1 LLAIFD
7 VKRRMNRL
15 TVRGQLLPT
24 ARRSFK
30 CGRKYRSRIS
40 DHTELL
46 HHPKIVSNRPVL
58 GNLAVAKPEHVGE
71 FDRDPPTY
79 RGVDATKRRCLPRAF
94 ATAVH
99 DDEIAIANDVPL
111 DPSLV
116 WLGAARGPN
125 DRLDVLDPALSIGH
139 CSVIHHIFRTEL
151 GRDTDVPRPTTSSR
165 NRRTTALF
173 CSISTPSPPSDSGI
187 TTIRSRRRCNHADA
201 PTPVRP
207 HHAPNAHNCACLE
220 PNERQAAVPDSA
232 YWAVGPVGFASV

>member
-24 ARRSFK
+24 AWRSFK

-46 HHPKIVSNRPVL
+46 HHSKIVSNRPVL

-116 WLGAARGPN
+116 WLGAAREPN

-139 CSVIHHIFRTEL
+139 SSVIHHIFRTEL
-151 GRDTDVPRPTTSSR
+151 GRDTDVPAPDDVIQKPPN
-165 NRRTTALF
+165 NRLVLLDLHA
-173 CSISTPSPPSDSGI
+173 IPPSDSSI

-201 PTPVRP
+201 PTPVRS

-232 YWAVGPVGFASV
+232 FRQRHS

>member
-24 ARRSFK
+24 AWRSFK

-46 HHPKIVSNRPVL
+46 HHSKIVSNRPML

-116 WLGAARGPN
+116 WLGAAREPN

-139 CSVIHHIFRTEL
+139 SSVIHHIFRTEL
-151 GRDTDVPRPTTSSR
+151 GRDTDVPAPDDVIQKPPNNRLVLLDLHAIAPQVTAVSQQSDPDVAATTRTRPHQCGHITRRTRITAPASSR
-165 NRRTTALF
+165 TSAKRLFPIRR
-173 CSISTPSPPSDSGI
+173 SGSG
-187 TTIRSRRRCNHADA
+187 TVRR
-201 PTPVRP
+201 
-207 HHAPNAHNCACLE
+207 
-220 PNERQAAVPDSA
+220 
-232 YWAVGPVGFASV
+232 